1 MSVIVLT
8 DVAVT
13 LNAVNITPFTTS
25 ATLSITVDEKET
37 TVFGGGGFK
46 SRIGGLKDWKL
57 DMELNDDFGASAVDQ
72 TIWPLLGTVTA
83 VTIKPTSGANATTN
97 PQYSGSVL
105 VSSYNPIEGK
115 VGDLGNTKVSW
126 NGSGALSRATT

>member
-1 MSVIVLT
+1 MAVIVLT

-13 LNAVNITPFTTS
+13 LNAVNMSPFTTS

-37 TVFGGGGFK
+37 TVFGGGGYK

-57 DMELNDDFGASAVDQ
+57 DMELNDDFAAAAVDA

-83 VTIKPTSGANATTN
+83 VTIKATSAANAVTN

-105 VSSYNPIEGK
+105 VAQYTPIDGK

-126 NGSGALSRATT
+126 NGSGTLARATT